1 MASVRSLLPP
11 NSTPMERTLEA
22 VTLSLTDIRVPLR
35 TLWNA
40 TRISGELLP
49 WLAWSLGLDSWKTY
63 WPNSVKRARTA
74 QAIDIARRKGTAKAV
89 RDVATAFGAF
99 VTIVEWWQKVPKGI
113 PHTFDVIVTV
123 SGSGGAEASAAYV
136 EDIIAEITRTKPAR
150 SHFVVTQGLHVI
162 GGLGVVTAVRA
173 MSYAHMKFEGVA

>member
-1 MASVRSLLPP
+1 MRSLLPP
-11 NSTPMERTLEA
+11 NSTPLERTLET
-22 VTLSLTDIRVPLR
+22 VTLSLTDIGVPLR
-35 TLWNA
+35 SLWNA
-40 TRISGELLP
+40 NKISGDLLP

-63 WPNSVKRARTA
+63 WPESVKRARTA

-89 RDVATAFGAF
+89 RDVAVAFGAF
-99 VTIVEWWQKVPKGI
+99 VTIVEWWQKEPKGI

-123 SGSGGAEASAAYV
+123 SGNGGTEASAAYV

-162 GGLGVVTAVRA
+162 GGVGIAKGVRA
-173 MSYAHMKFEGVA
+173 MSYAHLKFEGVA

>member
-1 MASVRSLLPP
+1 MDSLLPP
-11 NSTPMERTLEA
+11 NSSPLERTLEH
-22 VTLSLTDIRVPLR
+22 VTLNAMDVQVPLR

-40 TRISGELLP
+40 TTISGELLP
-49 WLAWSLGLDSWKTY
+49 WLAWSLSLDSWKSY
-63 WPNSVKRARTA
+63 WSNTVKRNRVR

-89 RDVATAFGAF
+89 RDVAAAFGAF
-99 VTIVEWWQKVPKGI
+99 VTIVEWWQKVPRGI

-162 GGLGVVTAVRA
+162 GGIGVATAVRA